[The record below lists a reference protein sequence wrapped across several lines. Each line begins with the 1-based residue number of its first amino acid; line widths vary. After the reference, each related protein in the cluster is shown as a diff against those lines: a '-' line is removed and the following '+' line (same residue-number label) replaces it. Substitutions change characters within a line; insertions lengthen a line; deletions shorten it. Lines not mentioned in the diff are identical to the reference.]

1 MDRLGRFGRSFVR
14 SLSSSF
20 RRRSGRGRGGSA
32 ARPGSH
38 TYFLRPSSE
47 TVDPIL
53 RPVPSPSVLLS
64 YSTFRDHRLRGCC
77 DNEGGDFR
85 NLHIRD
91 RFFTDSGMSITDLSG
106 EATTGSGGR
115 YFSSVTKGRNGDAFC
130 DYSLTAMEVELFYP
144 GDTEEFD
151 FEGSDVGAVGML
163 ESRLAEEMEKLLSR
177 SVSGSSGAV
186 SYRAITLRDEMFED
200 LRCAVNLSC
209 GDVRRI
215 MCAALVPA
223 DLEDFPEVVRVCP
236 ESASYSSSVV
246 AQSVRKKEREN
257 KERQKERK
265 DAFYALGLESEES
278 ADNVASVSSI
288 NGNPDA
294 VNSEALTDDE
304 LRRILDSAVQRVRNT
319 VSGSC
324 SLVVAIAYSMGVG
337 LCGGRWIL
345 RPDTGS
351 STRCCSAKGISW
363 LRSLVHLLLRYESSL
378 TAELSVVKDLSRLG
392 VCAESLGEM
401 EKEID
406 LMVPLCDEISSLIL
420 FANKVDALPI
430 LTEEE
435 EEGGEMAAE

>member
-91 RFFTDSGMSITDLSG
+91 RFLTDSGMSITDLSG
-106 EATTGSGGR
+106 EATTGNGGR
-115 YFSSVTKGRNGDAFC
+115 YFSSVTKGRDGGAFC

-144 GDTEEFD
+144 GDTEEFG

-177 SVSGSSGAV
+177 SASG
-186 SYRAITLRDEMFED
+186 LRDEMLED
-200 LRCAVNLSC
+200 IKCAVDLSC
-209 GDVRRI
+209 GDVHRI

-223 DLEDFPEVVRVCP
+223 DLEDFPEGAKVCP
-236 ESASYSSSVV
+236 ESALYSSSVV
-246 AQSVRKKEREN
+246 AQSVRKSEREN
-257 KERQKERK
+257 KERQRERK

-278 ADNVASVSSI
+278 VASVSSTD
-288 NGNPDA
+288 G
-294 VNSEALTDDE
+294 NSEALTDNE
-304 LRRILDSAVQRVRNT
+304 LRRMLDSAAQRIKNT

-324 SLVVAIAYSMGVG
+324 YLVGVIAHSMGVG

-351 STRCCSAKGISW
+351 TRCCSAKGISW
-363 LRSLVHLLLRYESSL
+363 LRSLV
-378 TAELSVVKDLSRLG
+378 
-392 VCAESLGEM
+392 
-401 EKEID
+401 
-406 LMVPLCDEISSLIL
+406 
-420 FANKVDALPI
+420 
-430 LTEEE
+430 
-435 EEGGEMAAE
+435 